1 MLSLILANLT
11 SAILSVPGHVYQL
24 VSPFLNGHLQQVH
37 QQSEDGVVTTSMDDE
52 DAVNAHPS
60 AAAATE
66 SWWRWHEQGLDGLDI
81 LVSLASVLSILL
93 ISLDRYY
100 VTT

>member
-11 SAILSVPGHVYQL
+11 SAVLSVPGHVYQL
-24 VSPFLNGHLQQVH
+24 VSPFLNDDRLEVH
-37 QQSEDGVVTTSMDDE
+37 QQSEGDDDDQVNG
-52 DAVNAHPS
+52 DAT
-60 AAAATE
+60 AAAG
-66 SWWRWHEQGLDGLDI
+66 SWWRWQEQGLDGLDI

-100 VTT
+100 VRTNFLCTN